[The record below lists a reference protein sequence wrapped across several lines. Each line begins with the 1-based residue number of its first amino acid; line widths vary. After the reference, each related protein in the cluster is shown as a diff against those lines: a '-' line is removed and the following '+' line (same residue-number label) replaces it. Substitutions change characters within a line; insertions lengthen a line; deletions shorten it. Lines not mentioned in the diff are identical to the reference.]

1 MTLALMDARNIPR
14 LFETLKQAARRANNE
29 AVIRSGQYGSDN
41 SKFRGTYVTTILK
54 HPVLAMKTGKKS
66 LFEKFA
72 FLGGTL
78 AIRS

>member
-1 MTLALMDARNIPR
+1 MEEIFDFGRNF
-14 LFETLKQAARRANNE
+14 LTNN
-29 AVIRSGQYGSDN
+29 RSGQYGGHR
-41 SKFRGTYVTTILK
+41 SKFRGTYVTTILE

-78 AIRS
+78 AI